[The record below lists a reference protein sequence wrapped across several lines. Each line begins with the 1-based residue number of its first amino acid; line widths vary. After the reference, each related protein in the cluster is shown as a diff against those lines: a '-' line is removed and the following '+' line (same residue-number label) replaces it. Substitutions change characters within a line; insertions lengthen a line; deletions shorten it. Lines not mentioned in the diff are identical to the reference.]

1 MILYHATPYRNLVDI
16 TLDGIKKSYDGV
28 YFADSAKAAAGFVAL
43 RGETQVAVIPV
54 EFEENEVTESFDHN
68 EAIFKNL
75 LQLDSVKCFTYD
87 QDVPTERLDLTKIQI
102 FTRGQG

>member
-54 EFEENEVTESFDHN
+54 ENEVTESFDHN
-68 EAIFKNL
+68 EAIFKHL

-87 QDVPTERLDLTKIQI
+87 QDVPAERLDLTSIQI
-102 FTRGQG
+102 FTRG